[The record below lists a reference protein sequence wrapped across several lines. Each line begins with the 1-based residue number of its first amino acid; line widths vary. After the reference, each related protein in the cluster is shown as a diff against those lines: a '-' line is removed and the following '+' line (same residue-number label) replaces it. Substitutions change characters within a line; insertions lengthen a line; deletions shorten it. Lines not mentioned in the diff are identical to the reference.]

1 MVPDQEVKDLPS
13 SSLPSFIFIDKYIPH
28 NKIIP
33 DFIIPGSYYQNML
46 INRPITAS
54 DYSYELMMLLN
65 SLSPSISIEETPESI
80 EGYRLGFERFIAY
93 LEENPLHKVFV
104 LYCNEAKK
112 VVGLGTILFEKKII
126 HNFGTVAHI
135 EDIVISAD
143 YQNQGLGKRIIRNLI
158 YEAKKEKCYKIILN
172 CTPELKAFY
181 QKCGFEEKNT
191 QMAIYL
197 ENETEPI

>member
-1 MVPDQEVKDLPS
+1 MTTPCNLPRR
-13 SSLPSFIFIDKYIPH
+13 LF
-28 NKIIP
+28 
-33 DFIIPGSYYQNML
+33 
-46 INRPITAS
+46 INRPITSS

-65 SLSPSISIEETPESI
+65 TLSPTIPIEERPESI
-80 EGYRLGFERFIAY
+80 DGYRLVFESFLAY
-93 LEENPLHKVFV
+93 LESNPLHKVFV
-104 LYCNEAKK
+104 LYCNETKR
-112 VVGLGTILFEKKII
+112 VVGLGTILFEKKMI

-181 QKCGFEEKNT
+181 EKCGFEEKNT

>member
-1 MVPDQEVKDLPS
+1 
-13 SSLPSFIFIDKYIPH
+13 
-28 NKIIP
+28 
-33 DFIIPGSYYQNML
+33 ML
-46 INRPITAS
+46 INRPIERS
-54 DYSYELMMLLN
+54 DYSYDLMTLLN
-65 SLSPSISIEETPESI
+65 TLSHSISIENTPESI
-80 EGYRLGFERFIAY
+80 EAYRLGFERFLDY

-104 LYCNEAKK
+104 LYCNETHK
-112 VVGLGTILFEKKII
+112 VVGLGTLLLEKKII

-135 EDIVISAD
+135 EDIVSSPEF
-143 YQNQGLGKRIIRNLI
+143 QNQGLGKRIIRNLI

-197 ENETEPI
+197 ENETDPDPTLI